1 MNIPKIPYILEKDRT
16 ALVSTLLEII
26 HLQQEK
32 IQQLK
37 DEIAILKGQKA
48 RPDIKSSQLEKDTK
62 NNDGEDENN
71 SDGKRPGSEKRQK
84 TKELEIHEEK
94 KIKPENI
101 PPGSIFKGYKEYVV
115 QDIVIKT
122 YNIKYML
129 ECWQTPDGDYII
141 GKLPAEVSEGHFGST
156 LISFILY
163 QYYQGHVTQPL
174 ILEEVREFGVDISA
188 GQVNHIITEGKEK
201 FHTEK
206 AEILRAGLE
215 VSQYINVD
223 DTGARHQ
230 GRNGY
235 CTHIGN
241 ELFVWFE
248 STDSKSRINFLGLL
262 RGEYG
267 DYVINSDALD
277 YMAANK
283 LPKEQ
288 LAKLGS
294 LGDMSFENEKKWKEK
309 LQALDITKERHIRI
323 ATEGALLGS
332 VLEHGFNKEM
342 VIISDDAG
350 QFNVFWHALCW
361 VHTDR
366 IINKLV
372 GFNDEQRKVLEETRS
387 KIWKLYAD
395 LKDYKN
401 SPNEEKKNLIEKRF
415 DEIFTT
421 KTCFASLNQ
430 TLKRIYANRSELLL
444 VLKRPE
450 IPLHNNLS
458 ENDIRD
464 YVKKKKISGSTR
476 SSPGRRCR
484 DTFASLKKTGR
495 KLHVSFWAFLNDRVG
510 RKNIIPWLPD
520 LIRAKVLEILHV
532 M

>member
-1 MNIPKIPYILEKDRT
+1 MSIPKIPAILEKDLT
-16 ALVSTLLEII
+16 PVVSTLLEII
-26 HLQQEK
+26 HLQGEQ

-48 RPDIKSSQLEKDTK
+48 RPEIKPSQLEKDTN
-62 NNDGEDENN
+62 NNDGEDKNN
-71 SDGKRPGSEKRQK
+71 PDGKRPGSEKRQK
-84 TKELEIHEEK
+84 TKELEIHETK
-94 KIKPENI
+94 KIKPEYI
-101 PPGSIFKGYKEYVV
+101 PAGSIFKGYKEYFV

-122 YNIKYML
+122 HNIKYLL
-129 ECWQTPDGDYII
+129 ECWQTPEGDYLI
-141 GKLPAEVSEGHFGST
+141 GKLPAEVSGRHFGPT

-174 ILEEVREFGVDISA
+174 ILEELREFGVDISA
-188 GQVNHIITEGKEK
+188 GQVNRIITEGKEE

-206 AEILRAGLE
+206 EAILRAGLE
-215 VSQYINVD
+215 VSRYINVD
-223 DTGARHQ
+223 DTGARHK
-230 GRNGY
+230 GGNGY

-241 ELFVWFE
+241 ELFAWFE

-288 LAKLGS
+288 LAKLRV
-294 LGDMSFENEKKWKEK
+294 LGDMCFENEKKWEEK

-332 VLEHGFNKEM
+332 VLEHGFNKDM
-342 VIISDDAG
+342 VIISDGAG
-350 QFNVFWHALCW
+350 QFNVFLHALCW
-361 VHTDR
+361 IHTDR
-366 IINKLV
+366 TINKLL
-372 GFNDEQRKVLEETRS
+372 GFNDKQREALEETRS

-395 LKDYKN
+395 LKDYKE
-401 SPNEEKKNLIEKRF
+401 SPNEEKKSLIEECF
-415 DEIFTT
+415 DDICTT

-430 TLKRIYANRSELLL
+430 TLKRTYANKSELLL
-444 VLKRPE
+444 VLERPE

-464 YVKKKKISGSTR
+464 YVKKRKISGSTR

-495 KLHVSFWAFLNDRVG
+495 KLQVSFWAFINDRVR
-510 RKNIIPWLPD
+510 RKKTIPWLSD
-520 LIRAKVLEILHV
+520 LIRAKALGIQHV